1 MAEPIGLSAAS
12 ASIAA
17 IQLVARLSSIS
28 AAFFKATSVSQDFK
42 ILQVHYDIE
51 LVRLRTILQVLRP
64 GAPDS
69 LSIPMHVF
77 EELYLEL
84 RKQAVELES
93 FQTGEKGTAPTALSR
108 FKFSR
113 WNLKDKRRIEGFI
126 DVLRRYCNTL
136 REIAEINALTLRRT
150 EALSPRSKVSVFTQ
164 SFLPPRFDMR
174 FSLAMQA
181 PAPSAESSLGL
192 KVVRSPEDMG
202 IDIGVE

>member
-1 MAEPIGLSAAS
+1 MAEPIGLSVAS

-17 IQLVARLSSIS
+17 TQLVARLSSIS
-28 AAFFKATSVSQDFK
+28 ATFFKATSLSQEFRM
-42 ILQVHYDIE
+42 LQVGYEIE

-69 LSIPMHVF
+69 SSIPMHVF

-84 RKQAVELES
+84 RKQAVALEI
-93 FQTGEKGTAPTALSR
+93 FQTGEKGAASTALSR
-108 FKFSR
+108 FKFAR
-113 WNLKDKRRIEGFI
+113 WSLKDKRRIEGFI

-136 REIAEINALTLRRT
+136 CDIAEVNALTLRRT
-150 EALSPRSKVSVFTQ
+150 EALSPRSKLSVFTQ
-164 SFLPPRFDMR
+164 SFLPPRFDTR
-174 FSLAMQA
+174 CSLAMQA